1 MARGELAYS
10 NLDILARGEGK
21 EEEEEEEDGEKREE
35 EEGRF
40 GMLPTLIMRWPDGQ
54 LQMWQKFNKDK
65 DLNLKIAMHRKDPF
79 TGAF

>member
-21 EEEEEEEDGEKREE
+21 EEEEDGGKRDE
-35 EEGRF
+35 EEGSL
-40 GMLPTLIMRWPDGQ
+40 GLLPTLIMRWPAGQ

-65 DLNLKIAMHRKDPF
+65 DLNLKISMHRKDPF
-79 TGAF
+79 MGAF